1 MKIVVSGIGRKPQSR
16 TMMIRSLS
24 HLVLEQKV
32 AVPSI
37 ACALELSVSILQLDE
52 VMLVDD
58 PGSARRRHHA
68 KAAAS
73 AEVAV

>member
-1 MKIVVSGIGRKPQSR
+1 MIG
-16 TMMIRSLS
+16 SLS
-24 HLVLEQKV
+24 NLVFEQEIT
-32 AVPSI
+32 APSI
-37 ACALELSVSILQLDE
+37 ACALELRVSVLQLDE
-52 VMLVDD
+52 VMLVD